1 MSTTFARRMFLIDGT
16 ARLEEA
22 RVFVREALQRSPFS
36 DRDRRMISLAIDE
49 AMATFV
55 EYARSAGLPGGKVE
69 LSVDLNDTRLRV
81 ELSDSENDFHL
92 GEMTPDEML
101 DVQEVHASHR
111 LGLWLILHLM
121 DEVTYVYRR
130 GLQNALV
137 LTRFTP

>member
-1 MSTTFARRMFLIDGT
+1 MSTTFARRMFLIDGIS
-16 ARLEEA
+16 RFEEA
-22 RVFVREALQRSPFS
+22 RDFVREALQGSPFA

-55 EYARSAGLPGGKVE
+55 EYARSTGRPSGKVE

-81 ELSDSENDFHL
+81 ELSDSQNDFYL

-101 DVQEVHASHR
+101 DVQAAHASHR